1 MDPLTN
7 QLKDHE
13 SPFKNVPTKVAPEA
27 EALRATQKQ
36 QSDQQKVD
44 ITQQQ
49 QVMSKIAQAAAAMPQ
64 MTKRPGSKV
73 GMRSARKT
81 YPKR

>member
-27 EALRATQKQ
+27 EALRVRQKNE
-36 QSDQQKVD
+36 SDQQKVG
-44 ITQQQ
+44 IAQQQ
-49 QVMSKIAQAAAAMPQ
+49 QVRQKIAQAAALRRLA
-64 MTKRPGSKV
+64 KRPGSKV
-73 GMRSARKT
+73 VTRSKRRT
-81 YPKR
+81 FPKR

>member
-27 EALRATQKQ
+27 EALRVRQKNE
-36 QSDQQKVD
+36 SDQQKVG
-44 ITQQQ
+44 IAQQQ
-49 QVMSKIAQAAAAMPQ
+49 QVRQKIAQAAAFRRFA
-64 MTKRPGSKV
+64 KRPGSKV
-73 GMRSARKT
+73 VTRSRRRT
-81 YPKR
+81 FPKR

>member
-27 EALRATQKQ
+27 EALRVRQKNE
-36 QSDQQKVD
+36 SDQQKVG
-44 ITQQQ
+44 IAQQQ
-49 QVMSKIAQAAAAMPQ
+49 QVRQKIAQAAAFRRLA
-64 MTKRPGSKV
+64 KRPGSKV
-73 GMRSARKT
+73 VTRSKRRT
-81 YPKR
+81 FPKR